1 VLAPVADDGGGESG
15 LRGALPVYR
24 VGGTGRAGQNR
35 WETIRYALDQ
45 TSRTIPLCVI
55 LIVSSAATA
64 VPFLILALAR
74 RWLG

>member
-1 VLAPVADDGGGESG
+1 MSLVSRGSG
-15 LRGALPVYR
+15 
-24 VGGTGRAGQNR
+24 THRAGEIK

-45 TSRTIPLCVI
+45 TSRTIRLCVI

-64 VPFLILALAR
+64 APFLILALAR